1 MKTANL
7 RTKKGV
13 IEVEIILEDGRISK
27 AKITGDFFVYPEEAL
42 ESLEN
47 ALVGSTGDEDDINKK
62 ISAIYKEK
70 KVSTPGITIDDWLIV
85 IKKALTS

>member
-1 MKTANL
+1 MKIASL

-13 IEVEIILEDGRISK
+13 IEVEINIEDGRISK

-47 ALVGSTGDEDDINKK
+47 ALVGSTGTEDDLNKK
-62 ISAIYKEK
+62 ISAIYNEK
-70 KVSTPGITIDDWLIV
+70 KVSTPGITIDDWLLV
-85 IKKALTS
+85 IRKALTS

>member
-1 MKTANL
+1 MKTASL

-13 IEVEIILEDGRISK
+13 IEVEIFLENERISK

-42 ESLEN
+42 ESLEK
-47 ALVGSTGDEDDINKK
+47 AIVGSTGDENEINKK
-62 ISAIYKEK
+62 ITAIYNEK
-70 KVSTPGITIDDWLIV
+70 KVSTPGITIDDWVTV